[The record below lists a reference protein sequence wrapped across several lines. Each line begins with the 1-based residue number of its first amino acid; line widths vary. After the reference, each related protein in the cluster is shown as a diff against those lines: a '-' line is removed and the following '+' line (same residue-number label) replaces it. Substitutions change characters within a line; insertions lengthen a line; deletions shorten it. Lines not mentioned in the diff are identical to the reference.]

1 MMRSDR
7 AIVTRRVSSSEA
19 DTIAQIVLNGRPMI
33 FKQLRYLAICAL
45 LVMLGSAWVAPAR
58 ATTTFEFA
66 TAERGRAIIAARDEY
81 VQRLSPLERAL
92 KAKSETS
99 VSEEDFL
106 KLLAGAVLPWSDADR
121 AAVQAALESIRPK
134 LAELNLPLPNSVLF
148 VRTTS
153 AVEGNSPHTRA
164 NAILLTESSV
174 GRPDRLAYLIA
185 HELFHIASR
194 YDKTW
199 RDAMYATIGCVPI
212 EEVTLP
218 LQLASRKITNPDA
231 PRIDV
236 AIKVQIDDGVV
247 WVAPLLQSTVDRY
260 DAAQGGEFHKFL
272 KLTWLE
278 VARGEP
284 VPGRAE
290 LTQPPHFRDTAQLR
304 GFLEQIGRNT
314 KYIIHPE
321 EILADNFAQL
331 ATGQTG
337 PSPEVH
343 QRLREALQSQASIR
357 RR

>member
-1 MMRSDR
+1 
-7 AIVTRRVSSSEA
+7 
-19 DTIAQIVLNGRPMI
+19 MI
-33 FKQLRYLAICAL
+33 FRQLQYLGLCAL
-45 LVMLGSAWVAPAR
+45 LVALSSAWATTAR
-58 ATTTFEFA
+58 ATTFEFA
-66 TAERGRAIIAARDEY
+66 TVEQGRAIIAARDEY
-81 VQRLSPLERAL
+81 IQRLSPLERAL
-92 KAKSETS
+92 KAKSEAP
-99 VSEEDFL
+99 VSEENFL
-106 KLLAGAVLPWSDADR
+106 KLLAAAVQPWPDADR

-134 LAELNLPLPNSVLF
+134 LAELSLPLPNTVLF
-148 VRTTS
+148 VRITS

-164 NAILLTESSV
+164 NAVLLTESSLR
-174 GRPDRLAYLIA
+174 RPDLLAYLIA

-194 YDKTW
+194 YDKAW
-199 RDAMYATIGCVPI
+199 RDAMYATIGFVPI

-218 LQLASRKITNPDA
+218 PQLASLKITNPDA
-231 PRIDV
+231 PRIDA
-236 AIKVQIDDGVV
+236 AIKVQSDDGIV

-278 VARGEP
+278 VARGEQP
-284 VPGRAE
+284 PGRAE
-290 LTQPPHFRDTAQLR
+290 LTQPPRLRDTAQLG
-304 GFLEQIGRNT
+304 GFFEQIGRNT

-343 QRLREALQSQASIR
+343 QRLREALQRQASIR

>member
-1 MMRSDR
+1 
-7 AIVTRRVSSSEA
+7 
-19 DTIAQIVLNGRPMI
+19 MI
-33 FKQLRYLAICAL
+33 FQQTRYLALCAL
-45 LVMLGSAWVAPAR
+45 LLGLGSASASR
-58 ATTTFEFA
+58 AATTFEFA
-66 TAERGRAIIAARDEY
+66 SAEQGRAIIAARDEY
-81 VQRLSPLERAL
+81 IQRLSPLERAL
-92 KAKSETS
+92 KAKSEAP
-99 VSEEDFL
+99 VSEEQFL
-106 KLLAGAVLPWSDADR
+106 GLLSGAVRPWPDADR
-121 AAVQAALESIRPK
+121 AAVQAALESIRLK
-134 LAELNLPLPNSVLF
+134 LAELSLPLPDTVLF
-148 VRTTS
+148 VRITG
-153 AVEGNSPHTRA
+153 AAEGNSPHTRA
-164 NAILLTESSV
+164 NAVLLTESSV
-174 GRPDRLAYLIA
+174 QRPDLLPYLIA

-194 YDKTW
+194 YDKAW
-199 RDAMYATIGCVPI
+199 REAMYATIGFVPI

-247 WVAPLLQSTVDRY
+247 WVAPLLQATVDRY

-284 VPGRAE
+284 RPGRAE
-290 LTQPPHFRDTAQLR
+290 VTQPPRLHDTAHLQ
-304 GFLEQIGRNT
+304 GFSEQIGRNT

-331 ATGQTG
+331 ATGKTG

-343 QRLREALQSQASIR
+343 QRLREALQSQASTR

>member
-1 MMRSDR
+1 MMPSGR
-7 AIVTRRVSSSEA
+7 AIVTCRVSSSEA

-33 FKQLRYLAICAL
+33 FRQLQYLGLCAL
-45 LVMLGSAWVAPAR
+45 LLGLGFAWTAR
-58 ATTTFEFA
+58 AATTFEFA
-66 TAERGRAIIAARDEY
+66 TAEQGRAIIAARDEY

-92 KAKSETS
+92 KAKSGVP

-106 KLLAGAVLPWSDADR
+106 QFLTGAVQPWPDADR

-134 LAELNLPLPNSVLF
+134 LAELSLPLPNTVLF
-148 VRTTS
+148 VRITG

-164 NAILLTESSV
+164 NAILLTEGSV
-174 GRPDRLAYLIA
+174 QRPGFLPYLIA

-194 YDKTW
+194 YNKAW
-199 RDAMYATIGCVPI
+199 RDAMYATIGFVPI

-218 LQLASRKITNPDA
+218 LHLASRKITNPDA
-231 PRIDV
+231 PRIDA
-236 AIKVQIDDGVV
+236 AIKVQIDGGMV

-260 DAAQGGEFHKFL
+260 DATQGGEFHKFL

-278 VARGEP
+278 VARGEHP
-284 VPGRAE
+284 PGRAE
-290 LTQPPHFRDTAQLR
+290 LTQPPRLRDTAHLG

-343 QRLREALQSQASIR
+343 QRLREALQRQASIR

>member
-1 MMRSDR
+1 
-7 AIVTRRVSSSEA
+7 
-19 DTIAQIVLNGRPMI
+19 MI

-45 LVMLGSAWVAPAR
+45 LVILGSAWAAPAR
-58 ATTTFEFA
+58 VTTTFEFA
-66 TAERGRAIIAARDEY
+66 TAEQGRAIIAARDEY
-81 VQRLSPLERAL
+81 IQRLSPLERAL

-199 RDAMYATIGCVPI
+199 RDAMYATIGFVPI

-290 LTQPPHFRDTAQLR
+290 LTQPPHLRDTAQLR

>member
-1 MMRSDR
+1 MMPSGR
-7 AIVTRRVSSSEA
+7 AIVTYPVASNEANEVSREL
-19 DTIAQIVLNGRPMI
+19 LNGRQMI
-33 FKQLRYLAICAL
+33 FRQLQYLGLWAL
-45 LVMLGSAWVAPAR
+45 LIALSSAWSTTAR
-58 ATTTFEFA
+58 ATTFEFA
-66 TAERGRAIIAARDEY
+66 TVEQGLAIIAARDEY

-92 KAKSETS
+92 KAKSEAP
-99 VSEEDFL
+99 VSEEEFL
-106 KLLAGAVLPWSDADR
+106 TFLTGAVQPWPDADR

-134 LAELNLPLPNSVLF
+134 LAELGLPLPNSVLF
-148 VRTTS
+148 VRITG

-174 GRPDRLAYLIA
+174 QRPGFLQYLIA

-194 YDKTW
+194 YDKAW
-199 RDAMYATIGCVPI
+199 RDAMYATIGFVPV

-231 PRIDV
+231 PLIDV
-236 AIKVQIDDGVV
+236 AIKVQVDDGVA

-260 DAAQGGEFHKFL
+260 DATQGGEFHKFL

-278 VARGEP
+278 VARGEQP
-284 VPGRAE
+284 PGRAE
-290 LTQPPHFRDTAQLR
+290 LTLPPRLRDTAQLG

-343 QRLREALQSQASIR
+343 QRLREALQRQASIR